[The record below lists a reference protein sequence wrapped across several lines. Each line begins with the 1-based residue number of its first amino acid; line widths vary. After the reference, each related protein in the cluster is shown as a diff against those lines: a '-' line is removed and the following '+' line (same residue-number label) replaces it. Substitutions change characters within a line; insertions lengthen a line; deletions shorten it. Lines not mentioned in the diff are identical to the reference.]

1 MYITLHSLLL
11 QEARGALAQV
21 VEQWTENPCVPGSTP
36 GGTTFK
42 RLLKRKPHEI
52 QIFHGVSFL
61 HGPLKKHN
69 SLIYNFFA
77 EREVCEPNS
86 RISLYINFLYVL
98 TNHQCSIFVA
108 VF

>member
-69 SLIYNFFA
+69 SLIYNFFCG
-77 EREVCEPNS
+77 ETGIRTPGTS
-86 RISLYINFLYVL
+86 RYNGFQDRRYRPLSHLSKTL
-98 TNHQCSIFVA
+98 
-108 VF
+108 